1 MGLAWD
7 IHINMVGI
15 KGEWELNPPLL
26 ITGQRTAIYIYAQIR
41 FCSINH
47 ILWGKKKNKRQH
59 KHG

>member
-1 MGLAWD
+1 
-7 IHINMVGI
+7 MVGI